1 MPDVWD
7 YFKNLFKKAEISSPA
22 SPLIHEMIQ
31 RSTEETNDYLFWK
44 NTLVCH
50 RLRAWISEQ
59 HVVFQINPD
68 NLDEAVDFLDTPSS
82 KGFVIHF
89 YKTRYNHRDVV
100 HLFDYLKEQVL
111 KINYRTQISD
121 TRAYERPNWVESVQR
136 HYLKP
141 RSQQNEQGKF
151 NQQFGNVMIE
161 LTFRNDQVYNLKF
174 RATSYQDFQF
184 SEALD
189 FKDLIRK
196 VLV

>member
-1 MPDVWD
+1 MADVWD
-7 YFKNLFKKAEISSPA
+7 YFKNLFKKAETSSPA

-31 RSTEETNDYLFWK
+31 RSAEETSDYLFWK
-44 NTLVCH
+44 NTLVCQG
-50 RLRAWISEQ
+50 LRTWIREQ
-59 HVVFQINPD
+59 HVVFQIAPD

-89 YKTRYNHRDVV
+89 HKTRYNHRDVV

-121 TRAYERPNWVESVQR
+121 ARTYERPNWVESVQR

-141 RSQQNEQGKF
+141 RSQQNEQGQF

-174 RATSYQDFQF
+174 RATSYRDSQF
-184 SEALD
+184 SEALN